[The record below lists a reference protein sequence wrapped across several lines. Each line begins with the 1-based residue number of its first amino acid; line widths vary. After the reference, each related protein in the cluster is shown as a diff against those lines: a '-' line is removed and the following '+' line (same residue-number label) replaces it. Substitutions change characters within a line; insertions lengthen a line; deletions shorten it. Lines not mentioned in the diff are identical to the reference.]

1 MAAHIVVADR
11 TAVAHI
17 VVAAVHIAVVPVH
30 TVAAAVHI
38 AVVAAHTAIAALHNS
53 PEVADLVVAH
63 MIVAADWD
71 HSS

>member
-1 MAAHIVVADR
+1 MR
-11 TAVAHI
+11 TQIPQPPAV
-17 VVAAVHIAVVPVH
+17 VH

-63 MIVAADWD
+63 TIVAADWD